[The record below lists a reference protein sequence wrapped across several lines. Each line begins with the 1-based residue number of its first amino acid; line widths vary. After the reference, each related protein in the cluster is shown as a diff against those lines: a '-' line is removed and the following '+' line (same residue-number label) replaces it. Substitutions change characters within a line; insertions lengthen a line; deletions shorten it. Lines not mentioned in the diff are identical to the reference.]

1 MLSLWHIEVIIR
13 AESVVK
19 IVLETTLLIVI

>member
-1 MLSLWHIEVIIR
+1 MLRLWHIEVIIR